1 MKILICAI
9 GKAKSG
15 TPQHLLYQ
23 DYIKRLPYKVE
34 CKEFE
39 VKITDSEKRKQREA
53 ELLLSACSGYEYIV
67 ALDENGKN
75 LSSLEFARTIK
86 NRQQQGYSSFAF
98 IIGGADGLHESVTQK
113 ASLTWSLGRAT
124 WPHLLVR
131 VLLAE
136 QLYRMHSILSEHPY
150 HRE

>member
-15 TPQHLLYQ
+15 TPQYLLYQ

-53 ELLLSACSGYEYIV
+53 ELLLSACGGYEYIV

-86 NRQQQGYSSFAF
+86 NRQQQGYSFFAF